1 LRTTQ
6 KSHEKLHILPFQHVE
21 FDYLIF
27 AGTLFW
33 FSARL

>member
-1 LRTTQ
+1 
-6 KSHEKLHILPFQHVE
+6 VE